1 LKYKG
6 YKNSQKGLYK
16 SFFLE
21 TQKKQKGT
29 KEFSQKV
36 FVRLRLFGIW
46 HLAFGIWHLAFKNK
60 PVQSLNSR
68 GILPVLL

>member
-21 TQKKQKGT
+21 TQKEQKGT

-36 FVRLRLFGIW
+36 FVRLRFFGIW
-46 HLAFGIWHLAFKNK
+46 HLAFGIWHLKTKKTFVKK
-60 PVQSLNSR
+60 
-68 GILPVLL
+68 LL